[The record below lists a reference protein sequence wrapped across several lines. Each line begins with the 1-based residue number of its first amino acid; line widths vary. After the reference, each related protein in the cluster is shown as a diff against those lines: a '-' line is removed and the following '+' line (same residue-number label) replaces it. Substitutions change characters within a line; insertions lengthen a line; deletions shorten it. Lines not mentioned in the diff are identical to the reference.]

1 MKSSVFVLGCSIV
14 VLTACG
20 PGKKLTSANE
30 KILDLNSQISGLN
43 TKISDDDKKLDQF
56 GKQVT
61 KLQSDNQLYY
71 KEASDCRETKAAIAR
86 RLDNLS
92 NALAEKGTSMKK
104 ITEKAEAALKA
115 FEGAGAE
122 VNYRNGLIH
131 ITMEDKLAF
140 PIGSTKLSDN
150 GRQIISVVA
159 DVLNDNPGVSV
170 IIVGNTDTIKVSKG
184 FADNWSLSTERA
196 NSVVRV
202 LRDTYSINPARLTA
216 AGRGKYNPIA
226 DNATIEGRAKNRR
239 IEIIINPDLSR
250 LWELSENP

>member
-1 MKSSVFVLGCSIV
+1 
-14 VLTACG
+14 
-20 PGKKLTSANE
+20 
-30 KILDLNSQISGLN
+30 
-43 TKISDDDKKLDQF
+43 
-56 GKQVT
+56 
-61 KLQSDNQLYY
+61 
-71 KEASDCRETKAAIAR
+71 
-86 RLDNLS
+86 
-92 NALAEKGTSMKK
+92 
-104 ITEKAEAALKA
+104 
-115 FEGAGAE
+115 
-122 VNYRNGLIH
+122 
-131 ITMEDKLAF
+131 MEDKLAF